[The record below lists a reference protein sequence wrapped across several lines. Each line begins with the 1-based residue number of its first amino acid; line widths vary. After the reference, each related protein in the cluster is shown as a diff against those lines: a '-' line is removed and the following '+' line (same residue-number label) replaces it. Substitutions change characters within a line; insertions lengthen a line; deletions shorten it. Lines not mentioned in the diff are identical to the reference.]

1 MSNYVTIKSTNYSDV
16 LQISTMKKI
25 RTVTKNSQ
33 WKNVALSVQQPWASL
48 ICSGIKDI
56 ENRRWQTDYRGRLYI
71 VASSKNAAS
80 RLEKG
85 EFPAI
90 WRTEIKKLQ
99 ERGLFPDFSELHQ
112 SAVIGYVDI
121 VDCTGEEVDSIWS
134 MGTLQE
140 GNINWIL
147 RNAHTFEHT
156 LFPGFE
162 AKLNLFEIP
171 ELDEDNLPPT
181 KS

>member
-1 MSNYVTIKSTNYSDV
+1 
-16 LQISTMKKI
+16 MKKV
-25 RTVTKNSQ
+25 RTVTKNPQ

-48 ICSGIKDI
+48 ICRGIKDI
-56 ENRRWQTDYRGRLYI
+56 ENRTWQTDYRGRLYI
-71 VASSKNAAS
+71 VASRKNATS

-90 WRTEIKKLQ
+90 WRTAIKDLQ
-99 ERGLFPDFSELHQ
+99 ERGLFPDCFGLPQ
-112 SAVIGYVDI
+112 SAVIGYVDL
-121 VDCTGEEVDSIWS
+121 VDCTGEKVDSIWS

-147 RNAHTFEHT
+147 QNAHTFEQP

-162 AKLNLFEIP
+162 AKLGLFEIP
-171 ELDEDNLPPT
+171 ELDEDNVNENVLQIING
-181 KS
+181 

>member
-1 MSNYVTIKSTNYSDV
+1 
-16 LQISTMKKI
+16 MKKI
-25 RTVTKNSQ
+25 RTLTKNPQ

-56 ENRRWQTDYRGRLYI
+56 ENRTWQTDYRGRLYI
-71 VASSKNAAS
+71 VASRKNAAS

-85 EFPAI
+85 EFPEIWSTAI
-90 WRTEIKKLQ
+90 KDLQ
-99 ERGLFPDFSELHQ
+99 ERGQFPDYSELPQ
-112 SAVIGYVDI
+112 SAVIGYVDV
-121 VDCTGEEVDSIWS
+121 VDCTGEKVDSIWS

-147 RNAHTFEHT
+147 RNAHTFEKP

-162 AKLNLFEIP
+162 AKLGLFEIP

-181 KS
+181 IL

>member
-1 MSNYVTIKSTNYSDV
+1 
-16 LQISTMKKI
+16 MKKV
-25 RTVTKNSQ
+25 RTVTKNPQ

-56 ENRRWQTDYRGRLYI
+56 ENRTWQTDYRGRLYI
-71 VASSKNAAS
+71 VASRKNAAR
-80 RLEKG
+80 RLENG

-90 WRTEIKKLQ
+90 WRTAINELQ
-99 ERGLFPDFSELHQ
+99 ERGLFPDYSELPQ
-112 SAVIGYVDI
+112 SAVIGYVDVI
-121 VDCTGEEVDSIWS
+121 DCTGEKVDSIWS
-134 MGTLQE
+134 MGTHQE

-147 RNAHTFEHT
+147 RNAHTFEQP

-162 AKLNLFEIP
+162 AKLGLFEIT

-181 KS
+181 ILR